1 MAPPWSYRR
10 AVRFSMVVALVL
22 SLLAVA
28 LWMVYSLASAR
39 LAAKAAKEG
48 QHAQPADAPAKVLPS
63 TQEPDAGKPR

>member
-28 LWMVYSLASAR
+28 LWMAYSLGKAR
-39 LAAKAAKEG
+39 LAAKAAREG
-48 QHAQPADAPAKVLPS
+48 QHAPAKVPPS
-63 TQEPDAGKPR
+63 TQAPDAGKPR